1 MLLRKKNCKSYT
13 RLKNIDKFNKPLL
26 SLAVSKLLVST
37 QVMKT
42 GMDN

>member
-1 MLLRKKNCKSYT
+1 M
-13 RLKNIDKFNKPLL
+13 LKNIDKFNKHLL
-26 SLAVSKLLVST
+26 SQAVSKLLVST